1 MEIIDVSAC
10 AQTHPEGLWFESG
23 TPTYFWRDGR
33 EVECGGV
40 LSCYSGNAIGG
51 YVASLRLHLR
61 KLLTFALARK
71 CIKSLSFRDYFRA
84 KFSVIIIALENSY
97 YICV

>member
-1 MEIIDVSAC
+1 M
-10 AQTHPEGLWFESG
+10 
-23 TPTYFWRDGR
+23 
-33 EVECGGV
+33 

-71 CIKSLSFRDYFRA
+71 RIKSLSFRDYFRA
-84 KFSVIIIALENSY
+84 KFSVIATVVEMYN
-97 YICV
+97 